1 LVTAIVPDGPAFV
14 YITPT
19 AVYLQKIAE
28 SPGLCETTEMADQPL
43 LATMTGEHFQP
54 VRLHYK
60 VLNRPGLLRAFEK
73 LRCLD
78 YDSTRK
84 RWVWLY
90 AHEAK
95 KLRFQKS
102 YAQFP
107 KELHPIVIGSAFL
120 RSKENLLLDLR
131 SCERAMLAVPFFDT
145 HLPRKLIEVEDAE
158 VVNRLFPATKA
169 NQQLSPDAL
178 FDSQI
183 GTGID
188 QEALVQ
194 RLTEKV
200 AHIQDPEERFK
211 IALEDLKSRANEPL
225 PEIER
230 FPVHY
235 AEDGIEGFKLALR
248 LRQIVAMQHWLG
260 HPEYTLG
267 DAIQSLAR
275 TP

>member
-1 LVTAIVPDGPAFV
+1 
-14 YITPT
+14 
-19 AVYLQKIAE
+19 
-28 SPGLCETTEMADQPL
+28 MADQPL

-60 VLNRPGLLRAFEK
+60 VLSRPGLMRAFEK

-78 YDSTRK
+78 YDPTRK

-107 KELHPIVIGSAFL
+107 KELHPIVIGAFFL
-120 RSKENLLLDLR
+120 RSKEALLLDLR
-131 SCERAMLAVPFFDT
+131 SCERAMLAIPFFDT
-145 HLPRKLIEVEDAE
+145 HLPRGLVELEDVE
-158 VVNRLFPATKA
+158 IVNRLFPATEA
-169 NQQLSPDAL
+169 NLKLTPDAI
-178 FDSQI
+178 FDPQI

-188 QEALVQ
+188 PEELVR
-194 RLTEKV
+194 RLAEKV
-200 AHIQDPEERFK
+200 GDVGDPEERMN
-211 IALEDLKSRANEPL
+211 IVMADLESRAKEPL

-235 AEDGIEGFKLALR
+235 AEDGISGFELALR
-248 LRQIVAMQHWLG
+248 LRQLVAMQHWMG
-260 HPEYTLG
+260 NSGYTLG
-267 DAIQSLAR
+267 DAIRSVAN
-275 TP
+275 PS

>member
-1 LVTAIVPDGPAFV
+1 
-14 YITPT
+14 
-19 AVYLQKIAE
+19 
-28 SPGLCETTEMADQPL
+28 MADQSL

-60 VLNRPGLLRAFEK
+60 VWNRPGLLRAFEK

-78 YDSTRK
+78 YDATQK

-95 KLRFQKS
+95 KLRFQRS

-107 KELHPIVIGSAFL
+107 KELHPIVIGAFFL
-120 RSKENLLLDLR
+120 RTKETLLLDLR
-131 SCERAMLAVPFFDT
+131 SCERAILAIPFFDT
-145 HLPRKLIEVEDAE
+145 HLPRRLVELEDAE

-169 NQQLSPDAL
+169 NLKLTPDAL
-178 FDSQI
+178 FDPQI

-188 QEALVQ
+188 PEALVQ
-194 RLTEKV
+194 RLAEKTAEV
-200 AHIQDPEERFK
+200 RDPEEK
-211 IALEDLKSRANEPL
+211 IKIMLEDLTSRAKEPL

-235 AEDGIEGFKLALR
+235 AEDGIAGFQLALR
-248 LRQIVAMQHWLG
+248 LRQMVAMQHWLG

-267 DAIQSLAR
+267 DAIQSLAQ
-275 TP
+275 TF